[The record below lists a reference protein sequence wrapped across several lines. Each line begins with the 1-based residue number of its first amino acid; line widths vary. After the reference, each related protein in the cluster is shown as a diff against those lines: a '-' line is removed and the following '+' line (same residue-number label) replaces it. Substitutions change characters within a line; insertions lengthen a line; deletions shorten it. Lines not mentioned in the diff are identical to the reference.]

1 MRKIQNGEWILEE
14 RLISIF
20 AAIECGSPE
29 ALLWLLPLEGL
40 LEETS
45 RAVMKA
51 PERQPKS
58 GEAAEVERRVRQD
71 LLRDFISF
79 GHSVALQ
86 SLFLR
91 VESIEVRRGRGSA
104 GEYKAHVQ
112 DLVHPIVANQTSL
125 FRT

>member
-1 MRKIQNGEWILEE
+1 MICDRYKMESGILEE
-14 RLISIF
+14 RLVLI
-20 AAIECGSPE
+20 SPE

-40 LEETS
+40 PEETP
-45 RAVMKA
+45 RADTKA

-104 GEYKAHVQ
+104 GEYKAHV
-112 DLVHPIVANQTSL
+112 
-125 FRT
+125 